1 MSDMPGLEPAV
12 VTAIEDYLRSL
23 LAHASAEQMLAAGLP
38 RACGAPWN
46 RRGAAPATAHT
57 PAKTP
62 PHHQGQPTRQRRT
75 STTRPESVR

>member
-38 RACGAPWN
+38 RACGRLLRRPVLTVSCQPSLEAP
-46 RRGAAPATAHT
+46 R
-57 PAKTP
+57 
-62 PHHQGQPTRQRRT
+62 
-75 STTRPESVR
+75 S

>member
-38 RACGAPWN
+38 RAC
-46 RRGAAPATAHT
+46 RGPAVVCCE
-57 PAKTP
+57 
-62 PHHQGQPTRQRRT
+62 GR
-75 STTRPESVR
+75 S